1 MTKKPAHTPGP
12 WTCTQTSNHA
22 HDYRLHAPTSPM
34 PFEGNDVARANAH
47 LIAAAPELLECA
59 ILAKEFEQHAGG
71 AHLPAAAW
79 FELHKKLDAAIAKA
93 TGQAA

>member
-1 MTKKPAHTPGP
+1 
-12 WTCTQTSNHA
+12 
-22 HDYRLHAPTSPM
+22 M
-34 PFEGNDVARANAH
+34 PFEGNDVARVNAK

-71 AHLPAAAW
+71 THLPAAAW
-79 FELHKKLDAAIAKA
+79 FELHRKLDAAIAKA